1 MLPQARPPSEEA
13 YHVRPDM
20 RRSADAVSD
29 KSVVYNLLFSVYA
42 FPECPVQPKE
52 SGYKNN
58 YLASHGLHVLSEQD
72 QERGINSPYAAN
84 RTGWKPRRVSN
95 ATCKACR

>member
-72 QERGINSPYAAN
+72 QERGINYVCIPSGNYPHA
-84 RTGWKPRRVSN
+84 RRPHL
-95 ATCKACR
+95 RHPPL